1 MVRPGFCAIALLTAA
16 CASAP
21 PTRRAPAAEF
31 LPPDVEA
38 MSLLGEPLVRPALA
52 PAVEK
57 QRQEQLEVAQ
67 RDYDA
72 HPESAEAIIELGR
85 RTAYLGRYREAIAIF
100 TDGIRKHPDDA
111 RLYRQR
117 GFRYITVRRFADA
130 VNDLK
135 FASLLLR
142 GRADEP
148 EPEAEETAGPPSSLR
163 SNIDYQLG
171 LAYFLEGD
179 FDDAVSAYRKCLGL
193 SNNPDRVVAASQ
205 WLYTALR
212 RLGRA
217 EEAEKVLQPISISM
231 DVVASVPYHKLLL
244 MESGEIA
251 PQELTQQDPNSVDGV
266 TILYGI
272 GSWYYDGG
280 QPEKAVPFWER
291 VVHGSQW
298 PAFGYIA
305 AEADLARVG
314 VRASLYPNFH
324 AE

>member
-1 MVRPGFCAIALLTAA
+1 MVRPGLCAIALLTAA
-16 CASAP
+16 CATAP
-21 PTRRAPAAEF
+21 PPRRAPAAEF

-38 MSLLGEPLVRPALA
+38 MSLLGEPLSRPALE

-57 QRQEQLEVAQ
+57 QREEQLEAAQ
-67 RDYDA
+67 QEYDR
-72 HPESAEAIIELGR
+72 HPESADAIIDLGR

-100 TDGIRKHPDDA
+100 TEGIRKHPDDP

-117 GFRYITVRRFADA
+117 GFRYITLRRFADA
-130 VNDLK
+130 VHDLN
-135 FASLLLR
+135 FASLLVR
-142 GRADEP
+142 GRPDVL
-148 EPEAEETAGPPSSLR
+148 EPEAEESGGPPSSLH

-179 FDDAVSAYRKCLGL
+179 FEHAATAYRQCLAL
-193 SNNPDRVVAASQ
+193 ANNPDRVVAASQ

-251 PQELTQQDPNSVDGV
+251 PQELAAQDANSVDGV

-280 QPEKAVPFWER
+280 QPEKALPFWKR
-291 VVHGSQW
+291 IVRGTQW

-305 AEADLARVG
+305 AEAELAR
-314 VRASLYPNFH
+314 RPP
-324 AE
+324 